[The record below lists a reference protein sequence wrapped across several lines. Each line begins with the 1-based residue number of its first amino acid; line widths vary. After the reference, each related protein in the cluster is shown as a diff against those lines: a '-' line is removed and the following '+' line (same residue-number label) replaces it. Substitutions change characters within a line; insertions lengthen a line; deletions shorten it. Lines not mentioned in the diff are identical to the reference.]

1 MYAKVFAQIFDS
13 SIAEDYRVRLVF
25 EDFLKLADINGVVDM
40 THEAISRRTN
50 VPLEMVKLGISE
62 LEKPDPKSRSNAE
75 DGRRIIRMDDHRDW
89 GWFIVNYQRYR
100 LMVTEE
106 QRREKTKQRVRKHR
120 NKNKLTPCNAPV
132 TLGNDCNA
140 MEMEREMEKKKEEV
154 PPPLILPP
162 LVQSPAPVET
172 VVGVSDIL
180 KKEIDRREW
189 VAEHYA
195 PQQHLPEIPP
205 MSRNDY
211 NKMVSMSGVPL
222 DFADWFW
229 NTSDGCGWIDKS
241 GRPIRNVRSSL
252 LAALSSRRANQAQQK
267 AANGY
272 KVNYPPSEK
281 PKSIQ
286 DKELEAVMR
295 SLK

>member
-25 EDFLKLADINGVVDM
+25 EDFLKLANIDGVVDM
-40 THEAISRRTN
+40 TQEAIARRTN
-50 VPLEMVKLGISE
+50 VPLDVVIHGIAE

-75 DGRRIIRMDDHRDW
+75 DGRRIIRLDDHRDW

-100 LMVTEE
+100 QMVTDE
-106 QRREKTKQRVRKHR
+106 QRRENTKERTRKWR
-120 NKNKLTPCNAPV
+120 NNKKLTSCDAPV
-132 TLGNDCNA
+132 TPSDAGDA
-140 MEMEREMEKKKEEV
+140 MQRQRQKQKEEV
-154 PPPLILPP
+154 PPPLIVPP